1 MVPVRSTGFAHAA
14 KYHCKKKREEAGGI
28 KNIGVICIRG
38 GSYRLFVTFHFW
50 FCLVPFQTLAERCPT
65 YLYRNEGINCIILNF
80 KKTSIWR
87 LLEGGGGGVNGS
99 KMCVNISLL

>member
-1 MVPVRSTGFAHAA
+1 MEWFQSDPLGLHTLRNIIA
-14 KYHCKKKREEAGGI
+14 KKKINREEKAGGI
-28 KNIGVICIRG
+28 KNIRVLCICG
-38 GSYRLFVTFHFW
+38 DSYRLFVTFHFW

-87 LLEGGGGGVNGS
+87 LLEGGWGGS
-99 KMCVNISLL
+99 